1 MTQVVEHPPSKHKAL
16 ISNPGITKTKQNK
29 TKQNKKP
36 VEETGKERVK
46 DLKGNAEC

>member
-29 TKQNKKP
+29 KP